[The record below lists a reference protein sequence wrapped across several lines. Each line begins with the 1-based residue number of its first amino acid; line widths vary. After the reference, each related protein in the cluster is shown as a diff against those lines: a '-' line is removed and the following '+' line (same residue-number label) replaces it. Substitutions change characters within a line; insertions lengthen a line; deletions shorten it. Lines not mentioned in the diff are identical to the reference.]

1 MRYTSSMDAS
11 EKWPKK
17 TIVYNTPVQSLASDG
32 LKQALVFLWP
42 KLKALGAYPV
52 NLIHDEIVVEC
63 KQNQADEVSEILENA
78 MVDGMQCYLK
88 KVPIVVE
95 TKIAS
100 SWAEK

>member
-11 EKWPKK
+11 ETWPRK

-32 LKQALVFLWP
+32 LKLALVFLWP

-63 KQNQADEVSEILENA
+63 KQNRADEVAEILENA
-78 MVDGMQCYLK
+78 MINGMQCYLK
-88 KVPIVVE
+88 KVPIIVE